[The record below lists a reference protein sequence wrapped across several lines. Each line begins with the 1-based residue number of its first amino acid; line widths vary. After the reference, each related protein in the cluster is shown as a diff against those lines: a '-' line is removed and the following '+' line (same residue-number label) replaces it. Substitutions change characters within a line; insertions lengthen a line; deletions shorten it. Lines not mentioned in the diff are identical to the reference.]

1 MNRILCERE
10 SDVVEALR
18 RDSFSDELRGHVRS
32 CSICTE
38 TQAVAQMML
47 QAASRLHV
55 EHEPSVAGVVWRLA
69 QARKKE
75 LALKRATR
83 PLIYLRALS
92 VVYVV
97 LFGVWL
103 LHYFWRP
110 GFMELLSGWN
120 VLQSETACFGVAIA
134 VLAVAIGACY
144 LLYDGRRSREVL
156 SST

>member
-1 MNRILCERE
+1 MNRILCKRE

-18 RDSFSDELRGHVRS
+18 RDSFSDELRGHVRN
-32 CSICTE
+32 CSICAE
-38 TQAVAQMML
+38 TQAVAQML
-47 QAASRLHV
+47 QTASRLHV
-55 EHEPSVAGVVWRLA
+55 EYEPSAAGLVWRRA
-69 QARKKE
+69 QARKNE
-75 LALKRATR
+75 IALKRATR

-92 VVYVV
+92 VVYLV
-97 LFGVWL
+97 LFAVWL

-110 GFMELLSGWN
+110 DFMELLSGWN

-144 LLYDGRRSREVL
+144 MLYDGRRSSEVL